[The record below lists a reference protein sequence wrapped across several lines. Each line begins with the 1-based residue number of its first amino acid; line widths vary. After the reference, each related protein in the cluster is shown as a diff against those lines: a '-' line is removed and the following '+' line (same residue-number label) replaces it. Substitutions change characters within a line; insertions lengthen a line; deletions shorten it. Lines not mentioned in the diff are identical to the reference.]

1 MSLSPGRWWPL
12 TPETAAALPEDAGVF
27 EVANLVRTVLYIGR
41 GEGNVRARLALLS
54 QPNSTLPRLA
64 GGYYFRYELGASE
77 EQLHATRLTDYCT
90 GHGGHVPPGNRDT
103 DRPLRLAALQAA

>member
-1 MSLSPGRWWPL
+1 MSLSPGRWFPL
-12 TPETAAALPEDAGVF
+12 TPETAAALPEGAGVF

-41 GEGNVRARLALLS
+41 GEGNVRARLATLS

-77 EQLHATRLTDYCT
+77 EELHVARLTEYCT
-90 GHGGHVPPGNRDT
+90 EHGGHVPPGNRDI
-103 DRPLRLAALQAA
+103 DRSLHVVPLQAA